1 MKMIVSCN
9 ASHFCSVGISV
20 TSHVVYDIFIDHHR
34 EDTQRSINVRDNVQP
49 SLPHFQ
55 VIHVKIFTITRIVLD
70 SESPQ

>member
-1 MKMIVSCN
+1 M
-9 ASHFCSVGISV
+9 

-34 EDTQRSINVRDNVQP
+34 EDTQRSINVRYNVQP